1 MNQPE
6 YDGEGEPINIEAAAT
21 DAMEWLRMLHRWLS
35 DGFITLDKHDENVE
49 RLGATVRALE
59 RFTT

>member
-21 DAMEWLRMLHRWLS
+21 DAMEWLRLLHGWLR
-35 DGFITLDKHDENVE
+35 DGLITVDKHDENVE
-49 RLGATVRALE
+49 RLGAAVWALE